1 MRCCG
6 HGHPGASAK
15 WAGEAASRIWV
26 VRDVGSVR
34 AVELREYR
42 PDDLPAVHA
51 INEAE
56 VPAVGSET
64 IEDLGHIGDESA
76 IALVAVD
83 PGSGEIGGFSM
94 TLAPRADYRSGN
106 YLWFSERYADFVYLD
121 RIAVAPA
128 YQRRGIGRAMYA
140 EVERLAA
147 ERRPGATHF
156 TLEVNLR
163 PRNDNSLAFHG
174 ELGFIEVGQRET
186 DYGAL
191 VSLMAKDL

>member
-1 MRCCG
+1 MN
-6 HGHPGASAK
+6 
-15 WAGEAASRIWV
+15 
-26 VRDVGSVR
+26 
-34 AVELREYR
+34 LREYR
-42 PDDLPAVHA
+42 PDDLAAVHA
-51 INEAE
+51 INQAE

-64 IEDLGHIGDESA
+64 IDDLGHIGEKSA

-83 PGSGEIGGFSM
+83 PESGEIGGFSM
-94 TLAPRADYRSGN
+94 TLTPGADYDSGN
-106 YLWFSERYADFVYLD
+106 YLWFGARYDDFVYLD
-121 RIAVAPA
+121 RIAIAPA

-163 PRNDNSLAFHG
+163 PRNDNSLAFHA
-174 ELGFIEVGQRET
+174 ELGFVEVGQRET

-191 VSLMAKDL
+191 VSLMAKEL